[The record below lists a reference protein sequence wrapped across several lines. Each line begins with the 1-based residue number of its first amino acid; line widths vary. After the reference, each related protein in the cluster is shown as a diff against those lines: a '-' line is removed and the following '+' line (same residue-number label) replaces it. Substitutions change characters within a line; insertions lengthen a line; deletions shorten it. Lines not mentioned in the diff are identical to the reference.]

1 MNNKVEI
8 PTHLY
13 HYTNINTLALILKH
27 KSLRLNCILNVDD
40 LLEGRSSDLGETI
53 GRYVFVSSWTDLHEE
68 SIPFW
73 MMYTG
78 MKGVRIRMPA
88 NPFKKHDLTKI
99 AIPNVDIKLPYSIHR
114 SECLFKKDYLP
125 NVSNDILTKVEYTD
139 DKNLLFPNVF
149 KRNADNSYILN
160 MGLLGKY
167 KRIEWKFQSEWRYIV
182 QILPIRLYDLFSDKV
197 GQIML
202 DAIKNKKPLPI
213 SDYYLDLD
221 EKMIEDMEI
230 VLAPGTNEGDKII
243 VESLIKQY
251 NPKAIIKESNLKGAI
266 KC

>member
-1 MNNKVEI
+1 MNRKVEI

-27 KSLRLNCILNVDD
+27 KSLRLNCLLNVDD
-40 LLEGRSSDLGETI
+40 LLEGRSSDLGAI
-53 GRYVFVSSWTDLHEE
+53 GRYVFVSSWTELQEE

-73 MMYTG
+73 MMYTR
-78 MKGVRIRMPA
+78 MKGIRIRMPA

-99 AIPNVDIKLPYSIHR
+99 KIPNVNIKLDYSIHR
-114 SECLFKKDYLP
+114 PECLFEKDYLP

-149 KRNADNSYILN
+149 ERNVNNEYILHL
-160 MGLLGKY
+160 GLLGKY
-167 KRIEWKFQSEWRYIV
+167 KKMEWKFQSEWRYIV
-182 QILPIRLYDLFSDKV
+182 QIMPIRLYDLYSDKI

-202 DAIKNKKPLPI
+202 DTIKKEKRLPI
-213 SDYYLDLD
+213 SDYYVDLD
-221 EKMIEDMEI
+221 EKIIEDMEI
-230 VLAPGTNEGDKII
+230 VLGPGTNEGDKII
-243 VESLIKQY
+243 VNSLVEQY